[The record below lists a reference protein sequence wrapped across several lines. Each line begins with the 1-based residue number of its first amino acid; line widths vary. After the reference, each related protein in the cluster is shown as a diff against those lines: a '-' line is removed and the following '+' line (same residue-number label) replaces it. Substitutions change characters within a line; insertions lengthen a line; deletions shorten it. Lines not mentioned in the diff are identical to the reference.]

1 VHRHLISLQVYG
13 TALSSTL
20 IPGQALSGS
29 LGLAFAGI
37 SGLVQSSTRLF
48 WQEALAGGST
58 DMSLYLARV
67 LGTSNTQE
75 KEPGGMFTFGGID
88 TSLYSGNIEFL
99 QLTGK
104 SEAYWSLNVVSITV
118 NGVTISAQASTRV
131 AAFDMSS
138 SILPGPPGDVARIWA
153 AVPNSSPI
161 QNQDG
166 FYSFRKYLPN
176 TIVLAEYFPSTACD
190 SPPSISFSFGT
201 KARSWPINLIDM
213 GINPLNATHCVGAI
227 FALFTQEGDSYFSNA
242 TTGSDRPSW
251 TFGGT
256 FLKNVYS
263 VFRQDPPSIG
273 FAELSTLAGGTGAP
287 NSTVSPITTTAPY
300 SGPSESST
308 SSIPGLTAAA
318 SIQKKKNNVGA
329 IAGGVVGG
337 LLALGI
343 VIACATFLVRR
354 NKRRGLLRE
363 KVDLDG
369 DGSSPWVAS
378 ASAQEFNP
386 STSDSS
392 QLARG
397 SNSQAAAR
405 KGARAGAP
413 PPVGSAVVSPLNP
426 AGQATSVGGPQ
437 GQDPAIVNELR
448 MLREEVRQLT
458 LAPPVYVD

>member
-1 VHRHLISLQVYG
+1 QDSDSFYYTELSIGTPPQKINVLFATTSADIIVAGKPCTGGCPTADVKSYDHRISSSAKNLSTDGKTQTLGFGGDSITWFLFADSIGLGDLRVEGSTFLYG

-75 KEPGGMFTFGGID
+75 KEPGGMITFGGID
-88 TSLYSGNIEFL
+88 TSLYSGDIEFL
-99 QLTGK
+99 PLTGK

-138 SILPGPPGDVARIWA
+138 SILPGPPGDVARVWA

-166 FYSFRKYLPN
+166 FYSFRKYLTN
-176 TIVLAEYFPSTACD
+176 TIVLAEEFPSTACD

-251 TFGGT
+251 IFGGT

-273 FAELSTLAGGTGAP
+273 FAELSTLA
-287 NSTVSPITTTAPY
+287 
-300 SGPSESST
+300 
-308 SSIPGLTAAA
+308 
-318 SIQKKKNNVGA
+318 
-329 IAGGVVGG
+329 
-337 LLALGI
+337 
-343 VIACATFLVRR
+343 
-354 NKRRGLLRE
+354 
-363 KVDLDG
+363 
-369 DGSSPWVAS
+369 
-378 ASAQEFNP
+378 
-386 STSDSS
+386 
-392 QLARG
+392 
-397 SNSQAAAR
+397 
-405 KGARAGAP
+405 
-413 PPVGSAVVSPLNP
+413 
-426 AGQATSVGGPQ
+426 
-437 GQDPAIVNELR
+437 
-448 MLREEVRQLT
+448 
-458 LAPPVYVD
+458 